1 MRRFWLSMA
10 AGVLAVPGLFNVAL
24 AEEPPAPDAIALSPE
39 TITETIR
46 VDGTVEAINQAT
58 LTAQTSGRV
67 KAVHYDVDDYV
78 TAGSVVIELENDEQR
93 ARLDQAQAQQQEVQ
107 AAVEEAEKNFARV
120 EQLLE
125 KGTLSQSDYDKSKAA
140 LERARARLEQARA
153 AVAQAQQQLD
163 YTLIKAPY
171 TGIVTERFIE
181 PGELAQPGRRL
192 IAGLSLERIRV
203 TASVPQQYVDQVR
216 RQKRLT
222 VLLPGQARVTSDEV
236 TVFPYAD
243 EQSHSFRIRAE
254 LDPEVGGIYP
264 GMFVKVEVVTGQ
276 RETLLVPEASLLSR
290 GELQAVYVLDQE
302 GAPQLRQ
309 VRTGKR
315 HDNGIE
321 ILAGLRAGERIA
333 ADARKAMQEVTA
345 GEAP

>member
-1 MRRFWLSMA
+1 MRRFWLSTG
-10 AGVLAVPGLFNVAL
+10 AGMLAISGLFSGAK
-24 AEEPPAPDAIALSPE
+24 AEQAPTPDAIILSPE

-78 TAGSVVIELENDEQR
+78 TAGSVVIELQNDEQR
-93 ARLDQAQAQQQEVQ
+93 ARLKQARAQEQEAS
-107 AAVEEAEKNFARV
+107 AAVEEAQKNFDRV

-125 KGTLSQSDYDKSKAA
+125 KGTLSQADYDKSKAV
-140 LERARARLEQARA
+140 LDQARARLEQARA
-153 AVAQAQQQLD
+153 AVSQAQQQLD

-192 IAGLSLERIRV
+192 IAGLSLDRIRV

-216 RQKRLT
+216 RQKTLT
-222 VLLPGQARVTSDEV
+222 VLLPGDARVTSEEV

-254 LDPEVGGIYP
+254 LDPDVDGIYP

-276 RETLLVPEASLLSR
+276 REALLVPEAALLSR
-290 GELQAVYVLDQE
+290 DELRAVYVLDKQ
-302 GAPQLRQ
+302 GRPHLRQ
-309 VRTGKR
+309 VRVGR
-315 HDNGIE
+315 HHAAGME
-321 ILAGLRAGERIA
+321 ILSGLRAGERIA

-345 GEAP
+345 GDAS